1 MPGPTF
7 AAVATQYDVPTA
19 LLESL
24 AWQTSAW
31 DADKIGEEGRVGIAQ
46 LRPSTVDYI
55 NDELVAGP
63 DLDPTVP
70 AEGIELMAA
79 YVDELLHQTDGSWA
93 ATTAAYRLGLSAATA
108 QNWDGDTIGFI
119 TTVLGGV
126 ANLRRAEVARA
137 EPLGKAAGARYDHVP
152 PATVQRAKVKLSRRL
167 PRQADAMTVGRTIYV
182 RPGHEQ
188 SQGLLA
194 HELVHVRQWQQ
205 YGSSASCVAT
215 CGRTPATCWRSADH
229 MAAYRAIPFEA
240 EAREEA
246 AAWKAR
252 QH

>member
-1 MPGPTF
+1 M
-7 AAVATQYDVPTA
+7 
-19 LLESL
+19 
-24 AWQTSAW
+24 
-31 DADKIGEEGRVGIAQ
+31 
-46 LRPSTVDYI
+46 
-55 NDELVAGP
+55 
-63 DLDPTVP
+63 
-70 AEGIELMAA
+70 
-79 YVDELLHQTDGSWA
+79 
-93 ATTAAYRLGLSAATA
+93 
-108 QNWDGDTIGFI
+108 
-119 TTVLGGV
+119 
-126 ANLRRAEVARA
+126 ARA

-205 YGSSASCVAT
+205 YGSSGFLRRYLWAYA
-215 CGRTPATCWRSADH
+215 RNLLALRDH
-229 MAAYRAIPFEA
+229 MAAYRASPVEA

-246 AAWKAR
+246 GAWKAR